1 MFKIFNE
8 NLKGIFILINI
19 KMKTGIKNH
28 NFSNELYHSVILS
41 LDCLLKRSGFK
52 DSVLFKNHNQS
63 YIMNREL
70 FASGV
75 CFNLFSEY
83 GVNKKLEILIREL
96 FDKGR
101 IDYEKYK
108 DNIFFQEI
116 IRLTEFTIPLI
127 RDFDPIKENEF
138 TYKYAIENICKVD
151 KISTERLERLL
162 PLFEDLSGIIV
173 FCYEEYNDNE
183 ENVFC
188 NCGFCNEF
196 RKYHYPREE
205 NINKIIM
212 DVLINLRTY
221 KNIKDTY
228 DYN

>member
-1 MFKIFNE
+1 
-8 NLKGIFILINI
+8 
-19 KMKTGIKNH
+19 MKTGIKNR
-28 NFSNELYHSVILS
+28 NFSDELFYSVILS
-41 LDCLLKRSGFK
+41 LDCILKRSGFK
-52 DSVLFKNHNQS
+52 DSVLFKNHNRS
-63 YIMNREL
+63 YIMNPEL

-83 GVNKKLEILIREL
+83 GIGKKLEILLKEL
-96 FDKGR
+96 FDKGK
-101 IDYEKYK
+101 IDYEEYK
-108 DNIFFQEI
+108 DDIFFEEI
-116 IRLTEFTIPLI
+116 IRLSEFTIPLI

-138 TYKYAIENICKVD
+138 TYKYAIENISKVD

-173 FCYEEYNDNE
+173 FCDEANE
-183 ENVFC
+183 DELNEKNIFC

-212 DVLINLRTY
+212 DVLEKFRT
-221 KNIKDTY
+221 
-228 DYN
+228 

>member
-1 MFKIFNE
+1 
-8 NLKGIFILINI
+8 
-19 KMKTGIKNH
+19 MKTGIKNH
-28 NFSNELYHSVILS
+28 DFSNELFYSVILS
-41 LDCLLKRSGFK
+41 LDCLLKRAGFK
-52 DSVLFKNHNQS
+52 DSVLFKNHNES
-63 YIMNREL
+63 YIMNPEL

-83 GVNKKLEILIREL
+83 GLGKKLEVLLIEL
-96 FDKGR
+96 FSKGK
-101 IDYEKYK
+101 INYEKYK
-108 DNIFFQEI
+108 DDIFFEEV
-116 IRLTEFTIPLI
+116 IRLSEFIIPLI
-127 RDFDPIKENEF
+127 RDFDPVKENEF

-173 FCYEEYNDNE
+173 FCDEDSDKDKEI
-183 ENVFC
+183 ENTFC

-212 DVLINLRTY
+212 DVLVNLRTSVELQ
-221 KNIKDTY
+221 NS
-228 DYN
+228 